1 MIVQTDKYSFKLK
14 FKQIGTVLNES
25 FSGLAPFN
33 FAQSICASRRVFG
46 GKTED
51 IFFHIWTIFLLLVY
65 EENTL

>member
-33 FAQSICASRRVFG
+33 FAQSICVSRRVQSLHCG
-46 GKTED
+46 GSYVEVVTE
-51 IFFHIWTIFLLLVY
+51 IT
-65 EENTL
+65 

>member
-33 FAQSICASRRVFG
+33 FAKAWHHQFCVGFTDSVCADDVDW
-46 GKTED
+46 KCNHCIAED
-51 IFFHIWTIFLLLVY
+51 LM
-65 EENTL
+65 